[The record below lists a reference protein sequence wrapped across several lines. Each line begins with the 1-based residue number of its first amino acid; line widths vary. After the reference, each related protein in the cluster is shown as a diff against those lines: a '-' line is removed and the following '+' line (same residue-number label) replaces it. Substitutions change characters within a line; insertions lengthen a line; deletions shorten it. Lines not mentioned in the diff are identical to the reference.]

1 MLLKV
6 AQTRVALETKRAITP
21 MGLKGTILAQDEMEE
36 DSPPAAAAETKSTSP
51 SSLDQGVLRLE
62 QSMALH
68 QKTVQ
73 TYLNDAS
80 MLAFAVNQK
89 QTELTSL
96 EESELLSYCNLGER
110 SLDEKQTRQRKEE
123 HEERL
128 LKENAKMKALISQ
141 VHAHYTDVDYNQI
154 YFRFFFFFLQK
165 LYICMF
171 RDPSCSNI

>member
-1 MLLKV
+1 MEVGDSSLLLKV
-6 AQTRVALETKRAITP
+6 AQARVALETKRAITP
-21 MGLKGTILAQDEMEE
+21 IGLKGTILAQDEMEE
-36 DSPPAAAAETKSTSP
+36 DSPPAAAAETIKSTSP
-51 SSLDQGVLRLE
+51 SPLDQGVLRLE

-123 HEERL
+123 HEER
-128 LKENAKMKALISQ
+128 KEKANAKMKALISQ
-141 VHAHYTDVDYNQI
+141 VHAH
-154 YFRFFFFFLQK
+154 
-165 LYICMF
+165 LY
-171 RDPSCSNI
+171 